1 MLNLYVVLLLKIYV
15 YSHIDRKLEYILTG
29 DYMFF
34 VFSKEKIYTYLV
46 SMATVIL
53 LFCAVSNMNTNSSK
67 TVETS
72 ATDGK
77 LLPIYQVET
86 KQNKVA
92 LTMNCAWNADDIDQI
107 LKILEDNQVKITFF
121 MVGDWIDKYPEY
133 VKKINE
139 AGHEIGSHSNTH
151 PHVNNLSYEKNIE
164 EIESSNDKIEKL
176 IGRRTSLYRAP
187 YGEYNN
193 IVIKAATDKGY
204 YAIQW
209 NLDTLDY
216 TGLTGEKMWQRLENK
231 LSSGSI
237 ILMHNGTEHT
247 ADSLDMLIK
256 NIKAKGFELVKV
268 SDLIYKD
275 NYKIN
280 SAGIQIDCNDKNRA
294 E

>member
-1 MLNLYVVLLLKIYV
+1 MFIVIF
-15 YSHIDRKLEYILTG
+15 IEKLEYILTG

-67 TVETS
+67 TIETS
-72 ATDGK
+72 ATNGK

-86 KQNKVA
+86 SQNKVA

-280 SAGIQIDCNDKNRA
+280 SAGIQIDCNDKNRL